1 MWVQASWLRSSAGL
15 WERHPCLAPQVWQ
28 PLSPVA
34 IHFSHS
40 SHKWTEPL
48 GHLAVLTI
56 YIFHSAVVHGT
67 HGNTCGPFWECQAE
81 IGLSDFFQLGFH
93 GQVQDRSGGLVVNSP
108 SLCSNCHY
116 NLLIQTD
123 GCDSTRW
130 LWLLY
135 LWNTVT
141 KTRTEVWC
149 CNTTQILPTPPHLI
163 GSGCEDGI
171 RTCTAWR
178 NWLLND
184 HFRF

>member
-123 GCDSTRW
+123 GGDSTCEI
-130 LWLLY
+130 LWLLP
-135 LWNTVT
+135 
-141 KTRTEVWC
+141 
-149 CNTTQILPTPPHLI
+149 IFFPAFPHLS
-163 GSGCEDGI
+163 GSGGVWRWDQG
-171 RTCTAWR
+171 TAWR
-178 NWLLND
+178 NAASDWPLLVECL
-184 HFRF
+184 

>member
-1 MWVQASWLRSSAGL
+1 MWVQASLDCAQVRVSGRDAPVL
-15 WERHPCLAPQVWQ
+15 QHNCDRHFNPSL
-28 PLSPVA
+28 
-34 IHFSHS
+34 HFSHS
-40 SHKWTEPL
+40 SHKLTEPL
-48 GHLAVLTI
+48 GHLTGLTI
-56 YIFHSAVVHGT
+56 DIFHCAVIYGT
-67 HGNTCGPFWECQAE
+67 HGNTCGALWECQA
-81 IGLSDFFQLGFH
+81 
-93 GQVQDRSGGLVVNSP
+93 DRPVRFLPVRISWPSP
-108 SLCSNCHY
+108 RQIWANYGYSSLCSNCHY